1 MNTEIIEKKKILV
14 VEDDEKL
21 LRIIRF
27 HLNQM
32 GFNDIIDAEN
42 GDDALK
48 TLHANRFDLII
59 TDWHMPGMDGLDF
72 FNALKNDESLN
83 SIPVLMITGEAQREK
98 MVQALNNGIKHYL
111 VKPFDGKDLKKEI
124 EVLLDIKMQN

>member
-1 MNTEIIEKKKILV
+1 MNNEGFEKKKILV

-21 LRIIRF
+21 LRIIRY

-32 GFNDIIDAEN
+32 GFNDITDSEN

-48 TLHANRFDLII
+48 TLHASRFDLII

-72 FNALKNDESLN
+72 FKTLKNDENLK

-98 MVQALNNGIKHYL
+98 MIQALSNGIKHYL
-111 VKPFDGKDLKKEI
+111 VKPFEGKDLKKEI
-124 EVLLDIKMQN
+124 EVLLGIKLQN